1 MEKKAGGCEDSQS
14 KKDKDNRYA
23 SCRDLSVRTR
33 DVSLAVRL
41 LLHHSKF
48 KGAGQYQVKG
58 VRNDGICVSH

>member
-1 MEKKAGGCEDSQS
+1 MQKYCEELSKVKKKHGEKAGGCKDSQS
-14 KKDKDNRYA
+14 KRDKDNRYA

-48 KGAGQYQVKG
+48 KGAG
-58 VRNDGICVSH
+58 